1 MHILLLCIAAQN
13 RKNYL
18 KLEILP
24 WLQLYQLRCY
34 RRRGTQWYLC
44 PRLDMLAA
52 LTQENIFC
60 AACAT
65 SDASDAGGATVVASH
80 RRNSRARVEYLSLVG
95 LRRS

>member
-1 MHILLLCIAAQN
+1 
-13 RKNYL
+13 
-18 KLEILP
+18 
-24 WLQLYQLRCY
+24 
-34 RRRGTQWYLC
+34 
-44 PRLDMLAA
+44 MLAA